1 MFGQRCYISR
11 WYGSVIWI
19 RLVQKYKPIAMLFLI
34 GSSLSFEGSNVSKG
48 KDGMD
53 GWKKLLFITS
63 SIDFMKNL
71 YNFIVKIWG
80 IS

>member
-1 MFGQRCYISR
+1 
-11 WYGSVIWI
+11 
-19 RLVQKYKPIAMLFLI
+19 
-34 GSSLSFEGSNVSKG
+34 VSKG
-48 KDGMD
+48 KERMGWD